1 MTSAYPTPPVRR
13 LRVYAFDPQTASER
27 ASVGYAYATIGL
39 PWEEPWEDKLQIGPV
54 NDYLEVVDVDPAVA
68 SSIGQSISMTPT
80 F

>member
-39 PWEEPWEDKLQIGPV
+39 PWEEPWEAKLQIGPV
-54 NDYLEVVDVDPAVA
+54 NDYLEVVDVDPASRQFYRPVDLND
-68 SSIGQSISMTPT
+68 P
-80 F
+80 